1 MTRPVLSVEN
11 LRLDATT
18 DEGHRTVVH
27 DVSFEVAP
35 SSALGVVGESGSG
48 KSLTML
54 AALGLLPPGVRVASG
69 SVCIDGR
76 DVTSMS
82 ERELRSMRGRVTG
95 MVFQDPMSALNP
107 LRSVGAQVAAAVRA
121 HSPATSR
128 TAARRRA
135 VELLQSVGVRD
146 AADRAASRPHQW
158 SGGMRQRAVIAM
170 AIAND
175 PLLLIADEPTT
186 ALDVTVQA
194 QVMALLDDVRER
206 TGSALALISHDLG
219 LVAQHTDDLVV
230 MRSGRVV
237 EHGETRAVLSAPA
250 HEYTRRLLAA
260 APSTR
265 TGADRPALVETAE
278 EPALEVTDLVVEYPG
293 RRGRRTRA
301 VDGVSLRIRAG
312 ETVAVVGESGCGKS
326 SLLRA
331 ILGLTPAS
339 AGTIRFEGR
348 TVSPDIAGRSA
359 EIRSRAQVVFQDPS
373 SALDPR
379 MSVARS
385 VGEPLKIRRSFT
397 SARVRT
403 LLDGVGLDSSFDD
416 RLPTR
421 LSGGQRQR
429 VGIARAL
436 ALDPAIVLLD
446 EPVSALDVSIQAQV
460 LDLLG
465 GLQREQRLAY
475 LFVSHDLGVVRGIA
489 DRVVVMQAGRI
500 VEEGPTERVF
510 AEPRHP
516 YTRTLLDAIPHLFS
530 DSPTRPASPTLADSP
545 ALSTSPTRKALS

>member
-1 MTRPVLSVEN
+1 MTAPILSVEN
-11 LRLDATT
+11 LRLDAHTP
-18 DEGHRTVVH
+18 DGSRTLVD
-27 DVSFEVAP
+27 DVSFAIAP
-35 SSALGVVGESGSG
+35 ASALGVVGESGSG

-69 SVCIDGR
+69 RILVDGR
-76 DVTSMS
+76 DVTLMG
-82 ERELRSMRGRVTG
+82 ERDLRDMRGRITG

-128 TAARRRA
+128 AAARRRA
-135 VELLQSVGVRD
+135 VELLESVGVRH
-146 AADRAASRPHQW
+146 AVDRASARPHQW
-158 SGGMRQRAVIAM
+158 SGGMRQRAVIAI

-219 LVAQHTDDLVV
+219 LVAEHTDDLVV
-230 MRSGRVV
+230 MTAGRIV
-237 EHGETRAVLSAPA
+237 ERGTTREVLTAPA

-260 APSTR
+260 APSAR
-265 TGADRPALVETAE
+265 SGSDRPAVSTDET
-278 EPALEVTDLVVEYPG
+278 PALDVADLVVEY
-293 RRGRRTRA
+293 RGPRGQPTRA
-301 VDGVSLRIRAG
+301 VDGVSLRIHPG

-348 TVSPDIAGRSA
+348 DVAHDISGRSA
-359 EIRSRAQVVFQDPS
+359 DVRSRAQVVFQDPS

-379 MSVARS
+379 ASVARS
-385 VGEPLKIRRSFT
+385 VGEPLKIRRSF
-397 SARVRT
+397 SPARVRA
-403 LLDGVGLDSSFDD
+403 LLDGVHLDRSFDD

-429 VGIARAL
+429 VGIARSL

-465 GLQREQRLAY
+465 TLQREQRLAY

-489 DRVVVMQAGRI
+489 DRVIVMQAGRV

-516 YTRTLLDAIPHLFS
+516 YTRTLLDAIPHLL
-530 DSPTRPASPTLADSP
+530 P
-545 ALSTSPTRKALS
+545 